1 MVCCIATLPPG
12 AGGIKNQVKRYL
24 IYTHMEVVPLQINAP
39 LIIGGVV
46 LVFFVMLLFRK
57 EGSLPWKDKEK
68 REEPK

>member
-1 MVCCIATLPPG
+1 
-12 AGGIKNQVKRYL
+12 
-24 IYTHMEVVPLQINAP
+24 MEAVPLQINVP

-46 LVFFVMLLFRK
+46 LVFFVLLLFRK

>member
-1 MVCCIATLPPG
+1 
-12 AGGIKNQVKRYL
+12 
-24 IYTHMEVVPLQINAP
+24 MEVVPLQINAP